1 MTDRIETFQDLLK
14 LLDSKPEWVEE
25 LRTRI
30 LPAELIALPALVAE
44 FVAST
49 NKRFEA
55 LDRDVAELKSDVAE
69 LKADVAELKAGQE
82 RMEARQDRM
91 ESRQDRMENDIGQI
105 KGQITPITARRMV
118 GKIAEVTQS
127 RRPRWLADTDIIDI
141 ADDADTANVPYNE
154 LESFRAIDL
163 VLRAIDKSGADS
175 AEHYVIIE
183 CSSTVDANDVER
195 ARRNAAY
202 MTQFTGQPTRA
213 VVIGNQVPVEVERLA
228 DQMSVA
234 CITITN
240 KSARPR

>member
-1 MTDRIETFQDLLK
+1 MADRIETFPDLLK

-25 LRTRI
+25 LRVRL

-49 NKRFEA
+49 NKRFDA
-55 LDRDVAELKSDVAE
+55 LERDVAE

-82 RMEARQDRM
+82 RMETRQDRM
-91 ESRQDRMENDIGQI
+91 ETRQDRMEIDIGQI

-118 GKIAEVTQS
+118 GKISEVTQS
-127 RRPRWLADTDIIDI
+127 RRPRWLADTEIIDI

-163 VLRAIDKSGADS
+163 ALRAIDKSSADG

>member
-1 MTDRIETFQDLLK
+1 MADRIETFHDLLK

-25 LRTRI
+25 LRARL
-30 LPAELIALPALVAE
+30 LPAELLALPALVAE

-49 NKRFEA
+49 NKRFDTLE
-55 LDRDVAELKSDVAE
+55 RDVT
-69 LKADVAELKAGQE
+69 ELKAGQE

-91 ESRQDRMENDIGQI
+91 EARQDRMENDIGQI

-163 VLRAIDKSGADS
+163 ALRAIDKSSADR

>member
-1 MTDRIETFQDLLK
+1 MADRIETFQDLLK
-14 LLDSKPEWVEE
+14 LLDAKPEWVEE
-25 LRTRI
+25 LRVRL

-49 NKRFEA
+49 NKRFDA
-55 LDRDVAELKSDVAE
+55 LERDVTE

-91 ESRQDRMENDIGQI
+91 ETRQDRMESDIGQI

-163 VLRAIDKSGADS
+163 ALRAIDKSSADS

-213 VVIGNQVPVEVERLA
+213 VVIGNQVPAEVERLA

>member
-1 MTDRIETFQDLLK
+1 MADRIETFQDLLK
-14 LLDSKPEWVEE
+14 LLDSKPEWAEE
-25 LRTRI
+25 LRTRM
-30 LPAELIALPALVAE
+30 LPAELLALPALVAE

-49 NKRFEA
+49 NKRLEA
-55 LDRDVAELKSDVAE
+55 LEWDVT
-69 LKADVAELKAGQE
+69 ELKAGQA
-82 RMEARQDRM
+82 RLEARMDRM

-163 VLRAIDKSGADS
+163 ALRAIDKSSPDG

>member
-1 MTDRIETFQDLLK
+1 
-14 LLDSKPEWVEE
+14 
-25 LRTRI
+25 
-30 LPAELIALPALVAE
+30 
-44 FVAST
+44 
-49 NKRFEA
+49 
-55 LDRDVAELKSDVAE
+55 
-69 LKADVAELKAGQE
+69 
-82 RMEARQDRM
+82 
-91 ESRQDRMENDIGQI
+91 
-105 KGQITPITARRMV
+105 MV

-163 VLRAIDKSGADS
+163 ALRAIDKSSADR